1 MHEALPV
8 ALILL
13 GSAVAV
19 VVLFRRLSMPAIL
32 GYLLVGAA
40 IGPGALALVA
50 ASEDKRYL
58 AEFGVVFL
66 MFSVGLEFSLPQ
78 LMAMRRTVFGF
89 GGLQVLGTVVF
100 AAAIALAAGQS
111 WQAGLIVGGVLAMS
125 STAIISKTL
134 SEQAQLHTPAGRQ
147 IMGVLLF
154 QDLAVIPLLVL
165 IPALALPA
173 EALAVAIAVAML
185 KAAIVLGVV
194 LVVGQRLM
202 RPLFHIVAKQKSSE
216 LFVLFVLLVTLGLA
230 WVTEL
235 AGLSLALGAFL
246 AGMLIS
252 ETEYRYQVEDYIKP
266 FRDVLLGFFFVT
278 IGMLLDPAVVASQ
291 WVFVAFVVVSL
302 LSVKFVLVFWLGR
315 RFGNEKPTALRCA
328 LALAPAGEFGFV
340 LLSLAGREGV
350 VDPLTLQVVLAGAL
364 ISMLV
369 TPVLLANSER
379 IVLYFVESEWT
390 QRAMALHQLAVKTMA
405 TQGHVI
411 VCGYGRSGQALARFL
426 EKEGVPVI
434 ALDADPERVR
444 QAAAAGDS
452 VVYGDASRREVLA
465 AAAISRA
472 MAVVVSF
479 ADTAKALTIL
489 AHVREMRPEL
499 PVIVRTWDDTDVGK
513 LREAGAAEIVAEV
526 VEGSLMLATQT
537 MMLLGVPL
545 NRVLRR
551 LREVRSERYHLMSGF
566 FPGATDTDADAE
578 AAQPRLRS
586 VMVGPTAAC
595 VGMTLESLNL
605 EAMEVEVTSVRRQGV
620 RETNPSRGMRLREN
634 DILVLLGSQE
644 AIAKAEIRLLQG

>member
-1 MHEALPV
+1 MHDALPV

-32 GYLLVGAA
+32 GYLLVGAV
-40 IGPGALALVA
+40 IGPGALGVVS

-58 AEFGVVFL
+58 AEFGVVML

-78 LMAMRRTVFGF
+78 LLAMRRTVFGF
-89 GGLQVLGTVVF
+89 GGAQVALTIAVATV
-100 AAAIALAAGQS
+100 IALGAGQS
-111 WQAGLIVGGVLAMS
+111 WKTGLIVGGVLAMS

-134 SEQAQLHTPAGRQ
+134 AEQAQLHTPAGRQ

-165 IPALALPA
+165 LPALALPA
-173 EALAVAIAVAML
+173 NALAGAIGLALL
-185 KAAIVLGVV
+185 KAAVV
-194 LVVGQRLM
+194 LAVVLYFGQILM
-202 RPLFHIVAKQKSSE
+202 RPLFHMVARQKSSE
-216 LFVLFVLLVTLGLA
+216 LFVLFVLFVTLGFA

-252 ETEYRYQVEDYIKP
+252 ETEYRYQVDDYIKP
-266 FRDVLLGFFFVT
+266 FRDVLLGFFFVI
-278 IGMLLDPAVVASQ
+278 IGMLLDPRVVVAQ
-291 WVFVAFVVVSL
+291 WIVVALVLVSL
-302 LSVKFVLVFWLGR
+302 LAVKFVLIFWLAR
-315 RFGNEKPTALRCA
+315 AFDNERPTALRCA

-340 LLSLAGREGV
+340 LLALAGREGAL
-350 VDPLTLQVVLAGAL
+350 DPQVLQVVLAGAL
-364 ISMLV
+364 LSMIV
-369 TPVLLANSER
+369 TPVLLANTER
-379 IVLYFVESEWT
+379 IVLYFIESEWT

-426 EKEGVPVI
+426 EREGVSVI

-465 AAAISRA
+465 AAAITRA
-472 MAVVVSF
+472 VAVVVSF
-479 ADTAKALTIL
+479 ADTAKALSIL
-489 AHVREMRPEL
+489 AHVRDMRPGL
-499 PVIVRTWDDTDVGK
+499 PVIVRTWDDTDVGR

-566 FPGATDTDADAE
+566 FPGATDAEGDSDAS
-578 AAQPRLRS
+578 QPRLRS
-586 VMVGPTAAC
+586 VMVGPSASC
-595 VGMTLESLNL
+595 VGCTLESLNL
-605 EAMEVEVTSVRRQGV
+605 EAMDVEVTAVRRQGV
-620 RETNPSRGMRLREN
+620 RETNPSPGMRLREN
-634 DILVLLGSQE
+634 DIVVLLGSQE
-644 AIAKAEIRLLQG
+644 ALAKAEMRLLQG

>member
-1 MHEALPV
+1 MHDALSV

-13 GSAVAV
+13 GSAVVV

-40 IGPGALALVA
+40 IGPGALGLVA
-50 ASEDKRYL
+50 SSADKSYL

-78 LMAMRRTVFGF
+78 LTAMRRTVFGY
-89 GGLQVLGTVVF
+89 GGAQVLLVMVLATLV
-100 AAAIALAAGQS
+100 ALAAGES
-111 WQAGLIVGGVLAMS
+111 WKTGLIVGGVLAMS
-125 STAIISKTL
+125 STAIVSKTL
-134 SEQAQLHTPAGRQ
+134 SEQAQLHTPSGRQ

-165 IPALALPA
+165 IPALVLPA
-173 EALAVAIAVAML
+173 DALAG
-185 KAAIVLGVV
+185 AIVVALVKAGVV
-194 LVVGQRLM
+194 LTVVLFLGQRLM
-202 RPLFHIVAKQKSSE
+202 RPLFHLVAKQQSSE

-230 WVTEL
+230 WFTAL

-252 ETEYRYQVEDYIKP
+252 ETEYRYQVDDYIKP

-278 IGMLLDPAVVASQ
+278 IGMLLDPRVLLAQWLPVAL
-291 WVFVAFVVVSL
+291 VLVAL
-302 LSVKFVLVFWLGR
+302 LAVKFALVFWLGR
-315 RFGNEKPTALRCA
+315 AFGNERPTALRCA

-340 LLSLAGREGV
+340 LLSLAGREGALS
-350 VDPLTLQVVLAGAL
+350 PGTLQVVLAGAL
-364 ISMLV
+364 LSMIV

-426 EKEGVPVI
+426 EREGIAVI
-434 ALDADPERVR
+434 ALDGDPERVR

-452 VVYGDASRREVLA
+452 VVFGDASRREVLA
-465 AAAISRA
+465 AAALSRA

-479 ADTAKALTIL
+479 ADTTKALTIL
-489 AHVREMRPEL
+489 SHVRAMRPEL

-537 MMLLGVPL
+537 MMLLGIPL

-551 LREVRSERYHLMSGF
+551 LRDVRSERYHLMSGF
-566 FPGATDTDADAE
+566 FPGATDSEGEVE

-586 VMVGPTAAC
+586 VMVGPSASC
-595 VGMTLESLNL
+595 VGCALESLNL
-605 EAMEVEVTSVRRQGV
+605 EALGVEVTAVRRQGV
-620 RETNPSRGMRLREN
+620 RETNPSKGMRLRES
-634 DILVLLGSQE
+634 DIIVLLGTQE
-644 AIAKAEIRLLQG
+644 ALAKAEIRLLQG